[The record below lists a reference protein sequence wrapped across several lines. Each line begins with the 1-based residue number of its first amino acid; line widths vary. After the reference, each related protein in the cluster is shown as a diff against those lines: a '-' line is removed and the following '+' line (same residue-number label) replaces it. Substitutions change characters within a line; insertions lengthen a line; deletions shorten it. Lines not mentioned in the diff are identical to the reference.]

1 MRAPGGKM
9 GKDSFS
15 YDQKL
20 FSAHEQLPE
29 LRPGDNSNS
38 EETNATIIETS
49 PGKSSCSGCLKL
61 GQTEQWQ
68 HTTENG
74 WQRCFLSLQL
84 FCRISLLLIGKLR
97 DSGRCKLDVQLFNH
111 RLSSYCSTASS
122 FFCVMLC

>member
-1 MRAPGGKM
+1 M

-20 FSAHEQLPE
+20 FSVQEQLPE
-29 LRPGDNSNS
+29 LCPGDNSNS

-74 WQRCFLSLQL
+74 WQRRFLSLQL
-84 FCRISLLLIGKLR
+84 FCRISLFLIGKLR
-97 DSGRCKLDVQLFNH
+97 DSGHCKLDVQLFNH
-111 RLSSYCSTASS
+111 HLSSYCSTASS